1 MFRRSIFL
9 GLMVVLAS
17 VLVYMILSARKQEK
31 RAASP
36 ASEIIRRSKPSAT
49 RVLSPTDLQVT
60 ASTMEIV
67 HPPGAAGSVREISA
81 RQSITIRNTGSRP
94 YSAVMLKLRYLAA
107 SGSTVETRSHEVS
120 ASLPAGETVTLNN
133 MVMEGL
139 PAKVKAC
146 NVSIVWA
153 DLAE

>member
-9 GLMVVLAS
+9 GLMVLLGS

-36 ASEIIRRSKPSAT
+36 TQEIIRQSKPSAT
-49 RVLSPTDLQVT
+49 RVLSPTDLQIT
-60 ASTMEIV
+60 GSAMEIL
-67 HPPGAAGSVREISA
+67 HPPRDAGSVREISA

-94 YSAVMLKLRYLAA
+94 YSGVMLKLKYLAA

-120 ASLPAGETVTLNN
+120 VKLPAGETVKLNDL
-133 MVMEGL
+133 VMEGL

-146 NVSIVWA
+146 SVSIVWA
-153 DLAE
+153 DLAD